1 MQSSLMSKYVYVS
14 SKGRLLS
21 SGSTLLCNMLET
33 FSVWTK
39 SISVIIST
47 AASEKDPV
55 SFRNWLVPRSTK
67 FHAVQRVLSS
77 FDSVND
83 NVQPLQMKATEH
95 NFPLLQFIM

>member
-1 MQSSLMSKYVYVS
+1 MQSSLMFKYVDVS
-14 SKGRLLS
+14 SKGSLLS
-21 SGSTLLCNMLET
+21 SGSTLLCNMVET
-33 FSVWTK
+33 LSVSTK
-39 SISVIIST
+39 SICVIIFT
-47 AASEKDPV
+47 AASGKDPV

-67 FHAVQRVLSS
+67 FHAVQVLSS